1 MNWEPEHIHQLM
13 TEKLAGTISA
23 PQEQYLDELIENDA
37 VAREKWEEISK
48 PFRTEDINNRF
59 ERFSA
64 KNHPIDFSSI
74 IPGEKKGK
82 RNIIK
87 PVIITIASIAACIA
101 IVFFLLN
108 PNRNNSMT
116 FSNSETWN
124 DTAAYTQ
131 LKLSNGDIINLG
143 MDTGLVAV
151 GSSKMNN
158 LNRTLSYH
166 VNEDLPA
173 GISTLMVPIGLNY
186 KITLSDGT
194 EVWLNS
200 QTRMQF
206 PFKFNSKQREVAIHG
221 EAYLK
226 VTRDAKHPFIVHLDD
241 KRVEV
246 LGTEFNVNDYNKDKV
261 AVSLVNGSVKMHTA
275 DASIVLQPG
284 KQVTVTPGEKSALKQ
299 EPFDAKKVL
308 GWRDGIYYFDNAR
321 LEEICK
327 VLPRWYGITVVMDN
341 NTIAGTLFSG
351 TVDRNQKIDIFLENL
366 SLTAG
371 VQSYFDSK
379 GILHFKES

>member
-1 MNWEPEHIHQLM
+1 MIEKEHIHQLM
-13 TEKLAGTISA
+13 TEKAAGIISA
-23 PQEQYLDELIENDA
+23 IDEQFLDDLIENDA
-37 VAREKWEEISK
+37 VVREKWEKITK
-48 PFRTEDINNRF
+48 LFNGEDISNHF
-59 ERFSA
+59 ERFEA
-64 KNHPIDFSSI
+64 MHHPANFSGI
-74 IPGEKKGK
+74 LQERMPKK
-82 RNIIK
+82 RNTLK
-87 PVIITIASIAACIA
+87 PILVTAAAIAACIA
-101 IVFFLLN
+101 VAFFIW
-108 PNRNNSMT
+108 PDNSGRSIA
-116 FSNSETWN
+116 FNSSESWN
-124 DTAAYTQ
+124 DSAAFTQ

-284 KQVTVTPGEKSALKQ
+284 KQVTVMPGEKAALKQ

-327 VLPRWYGITVVMDN
+327 VLPRWYGIKVEMDN
-341 NTIAGTLFSG
+341 NSIGNMIFSG
-351 TVDRNQKIDIFLENL
+351 TIDRNQDVKVFLENINM
-366 SLTAG
+366 TMG
-371 VQSYFDSK
+371 VKYYYK
-379 GILHFKES
+379 EGALHLQ